1 MLGATLI
8 AAALSF
14 AIEFAQLY
22 ETRRVASLA
31 DFACNT
37 AGAFIGA
44 GLALAIART
53 RRRLNVSPF
62 AGFLRHPVAA
72 ALFFSWIGY
81 RLAPFALVFDTA
93 EWAASRCAVRRRRL
107 ARAGRGAGAPRR
119 LAHDP
124 VLRRAPH
131 ARARAWRWRPAR
143 WASVLAG
150 RILFSGLGLETAEI
164 AGMTAALLL
173 ARPLA
178 RLPRPQAA
186 RLLAAALLALIA
198 WQGLAPF
205 DFQLAQDRFAL
216 LPFGESLTQYRAANL
231 ADTFLRVFTNGA
243 LVWLLCQAG
252 LSALAATGLGAGAVF
267 AIEVLQTWLPGPD
280 RRDHRSAPRRVRR
293 GPDRRLRAGGRSV
306 NEVLRPGNMTRAA
319 MVYRR
324 SMTPVLAV
332 LLLAAAQ
339 ADGQIGGDARRPIPA
354 TTAAAAAASRAA
366 AAATALPEATAP
378 QQRKA
383 GGAAAATAHP
393 GAGFADGGLPAVP
406 RPL

>member
-1 MLGATLI
+1 VIAHERRTAVWLLAVIVFLIAFGTLYPFSFSLAGAGALERLGELPQAGTTRSDVAANILLYLPLGTCLAWLLAARQGPAFAVLGATLI

-93 EWAASRCAVRRRRL
+93 EWAASVAPFAAGGWPAPGEVAGHVIAWLTILFFGERL
-107 ARAGRGAGAPRR
+107 MPGRAWALAAGAM
-119 LAHDP
+119 A
-124 VLRRAPH
+124 A
-131 ARARAWRWRPAR
+131 
-143 WASVLAG
+143 VLAG

-164 AGMTAALLL
+164 AGMAAALLL

-186 RLLAAALLALIA
+186 RLLATALLALIA

-243 LVWLLCQAG
+243 LVWLLFQAG

-267 AIEVLQTWLPGPD
+267 AIELLQTWLPGQTAEITDPLL
-280 RRDHRSAPRRVRR
+280 AVC
-293 GPDRRLRAGGRSV
+293 AGGLIALFER
-306 NEVLRPGNMTRAA
+306 E
-319 MVYRR
+319 
-324 SMTPVLAV
+324 
-332 LLLAAAQ
+332 
-339 ADGQIGGDARRPIPA
+339 GD
-354 TTAAAAAASRAA
+354 S
-366 AAATALPEATAP
+366 
-378 QQRKA
+378 
-383 GGAAAATAHP
+383 
-393 GAGFADGGLPAVP
+393 
-406 RPL
+406 